1 MAKKKVT
8 EKSEPEVVTKC
19 DKLNAVSSDHD
30 ELITSVAQSSSEDI
44 SIKSMI
50 RLVRGQRVMLD
61 FDLAFL
67 YGVETKA
74 LNQAVKRNINRFPED
89 FMFKLTKSELEILRS
104 QIVTSNPIE
113 RQQNTNWKSQIV
125 TSNLDNNHGSDI
137 LMSQNATSSFAKM
150 GLRRPP
156 YAFTRN
162 GVAMLSSVLRSQ
174 TAVGVNIKI
183 MRAFTAI
190 PQLVNNNAQM
200 IQRIFHIEQHQ
211 QETDEKIDV
220 IIEKIENF
228 SPKLLPEQI
237 FQTGCVWDAWSYISD
252 LVRTAQQR
260 IVLIDNFVDD
270 RVLSLLTKRADGVTA
285 TIQTRYSEQFLTD
298 LKKHNEQYPE
308 ITFVQLPHRN
318 HDRFLIID
326 NKAYLLGASLK
337 DIGTGLCA
345 VTELTASPET
355 ILEMLK

>member
-1 MAKKKVT
+1 MAKKIATDKGQPKVIA
-8 EKSEPEVVTKC
+8 KC
-19 DKLNAVSSDHD
+19 DILNEVTQNHD
-30 ELITSVAQSSSEDI
+30 EVITSVAQSSPEDI

-50 RLVRGQRVMLD
+50 RVIRGQQVMLD

-74 LNQAVKRNINRFPED
+74 LNQAVKRNTNRFPED

-104 QIVTSNPIE
+104 QIVTSNPVE
-113 RQQNTNWKSQIV
+113 RQQDTNWKSQIV
-125 TSNLDNNHGSDI
+125 TSNLNNNYGSDI
-137 LMSQNATSSFAKM
+137 LISQNATSNFAKM

-174 TAVGVNIKI
+174 TAVGVNVKI
-183 MRAFTAI
+183 MRVFTAI
-190 PQLVNNNAQM
+190 PQLVNNNAQI
-200 IQRIFHIEQHQ
+200 IQRIFNIEQHQ
-211 QETDEKIDV
+211 LETDEKINA

-228 SPKLLPEQI
+228 SPKVIPEQI
-237 FQTGCVWDAWSYISD
+237 FQTGCVWDAWSFISD

-270 RVLSLLTKRADGVTA
+270 RVLSLLTKRADGVIA
-285 TIQTRYSEQFLTD
+285 IIHTRYSEQFLTD

-326 NKAYLLGASLK
+326 NKAYLLGASVK
-337 DIGTGLCA
+337 DIGAGLCA
-345 VTELTASPET
+345 VTELSTSPET

>member
-1 MAKKKVT
+1 MEKKIATDKGEPKVIA
-8 EKSEPEVVTKC
+8 KC
-19 DKLNAVSSDHD
+19 DNLNEVTPNHD
-30 ELITSVAQSSSEDI
+30 EVITSVAQSSPESV

-50 RLVRGQRVMLD
+50 RLIRGQQVMLD
-61 FDLAFL
+61 SDLAFL
-67 YGVETKA
+67 YGVETRR
-74 LNQAVKRNINRFPED
+74 LNEQVKRNIERFPDD
-89 FMFKLTKSELEILRS
+89 FMFKLTKEEFDFLKS
-104 QIVTSNPIE
+104 QFAMSNITD
-113 RQQNTNWKSQIV
+113 RQDNKNLKSQIAISKWGG
-125 TSNLDNNHGSDI
+125 TRKL
-137 LMSQNATSSFAKM
+137 
-150 GLRRPP
+150 P

-200 IQRIFHIEQHQ
+200 IQRIFNIEQHQ
-211 QETDEKIDV
+211 QETDEKIDA
-220 IIEKIENF
+220 IIEKIEDF

-252 LVRTAQQR
+252 LVRSAQQR

-285 TIQTRYSEQFLTD
+285 TIHTRYSEQFLTD

>member
-1 MAKKKVT
+1 MAKKKT
-8 EKSEPEVVTKC
+8 AEKGEPKDVAKC
-19 DKLNAVSSDHD
+19 DTLNEVTPNHD
-30 ELITSVAQSSSEDI
+30 ELITSVAQSSPESV
-44 SIKSMI
+44 SIKAMI
-50 RLVRGQRVMLD
+50 RVIRGQQVMLD

-89 FMFKLTKSELEILRS
+89 FMFKLTKNELEILRS

-211 QETDEKIDV
+211 QETDEKIDA

-252 LVRTAQQR
+252 LVRSAQQR
-260 IVLIDNFVDD
+260 IALIDNFVDD

-285 TIQTRYSEQFLTD
+285 TIHTRYSEQFQID

-318 HDRFLIID
+318 HGQSTISYSSLSFIIFR
-326 NKAYLLGASLK
+326 
-337 DIGTGLCA
+337 
-345 VTELTASPET
+345 
-355 ILEMLK
+355 M